1 MMRSLAAPALVFAAA
16 CTPLA
21 EQPHTPAQWSA
32 CIGDAFVAS
41 RAGACSAVIA
51 DRTADADR
59 RTTALL
65 QRATIRSES
74 GQHARAIADYG
85 RALRIDPYSID
96 ALVGRGN
103 VHAQRGA
110 YDVALRDFDAA
121 LILSPHDPGA
131 MRGRELALQGRI
143 DAVGAEI
150 AMITEALIRRP
161 RDAGLLN
168 NRCWV
173 RAVAG
178 RELELALAD
187 CNAALTIEPNSANT
201 LDSRALVHLK
211 RGSLAEALTD
221 YEAAL
226 AIEPGDGH
234 YLYGRGL
241 VRRALGQ
248 NASAEEDFIAAE
260 RAQPGVAEM
269 YRSYGL

>member
-1 MMRSLAAPALVFAAA
+1 
-16 CTPLA
+16 
-21 EQPHTPAQWSA
+21 
-32 CIGDAFVAS
+32 
-41 RAGACSAVIA
+41 
-51 DRTADADR
+51 
-59 RTTALL
+59 
-65 QRATIRSES
+65 
-74 GQHARAIADYG
+74 
-85 RALRIDPYSID
+85 
-96 ALVGRGN
+96 
-103 VHAQRGA
+103 
-110 YDVALRDFDAA
+110 
-121 LILSPHDPGA
+121 
-131 MRGRELALQGRI
+131 
-143 DAVGAEI
+143 
-150 AMITEALIRRP
+150 
-161 RDAGLLN
+161 LLN